1 MSVKCQNCGNVQPS
15 GKFCP
20 SCGGQMMEMPPTPA
34 QQAAAAAMPT
44 PPVQGGPTQYRPQ
57 QPPQPLPQ
65 QPGYPAQPGYPGQAY
80 PTQPPKAG
88 GGKGWVL
95 WAAIGGGLVL
105 VAGIAVAVLLMRD
118 KPVTPPADPPSV
130 VNTDPGKPTPP
141 AQGSNTPANPPANP
155 TTASGKSVGG
165 HQLKLI
171 NQGDL
176 GLFPQTMVVSGS
188 YVGVADNQSAGFYKF
203 DAKGKPSLLSEVT
216 LKQDY
221 GEILS
226 VSVGDVYN
234 NGTNT
239 MLALYEQK
247 LLVLTE
253 KGGPPQEVDA
263 TGATGILVGDYDG
276 DGKTETIF
284 LTKAADGT
292 HGFEVWKYPAD
303 SWAYKKEGKAD
314 EWPALFQT
322 EMKAG
327 KNNLLMGYA
336 FEGADF
342 FLDLY
347 KWDGLNGPTLIGSFK
362 AENKDTAPPEWIA
375 SGPTSLGPTL
385 AVGRGGDK
393 ATVEIL
399 TVAADAKS
407 HKSLGTFTPDGQGS
421 VSVAVGQFTG
431 QGSQI
436 LTVDETGK
444 YFLYDIGK

>member
-1 MSVKCQNCGNVQPS
+1 MI
-15 GKFCP
+15 
-20 SCGGQMMEMPPTPA
+20 EMPPTPA
-34 QQAAAAAMPT
+34 QQTAAAAMPV
-44 PPVQGGPTQYRPQ
+44 PPAPSM
-57 QPPQPLPQ
+57 PPQPGYPPQ
-65 QPGYPAQPGYPGQAY
+65 APAQPGYPGQAY
-80 PTQPPKAG
+80 PGQAYPAQPPKAG
-88 GGKGWVL
+88 GSKGWVL

-118 KPVTPPADPPSV
+118 KPVTPPADPTNV
-130 VNTDPGKPTPP
+130 VKTDPGKPTPP
-141 AQGSNTPANPPANP
+141 AQGSSTPANPPA
-155 TTASGKSVGG
+155 ASGKSIGG
-165 HQLKLI
+165 HQLKVI
-171 NQGDL
+171 SQGDL
-176 GLFPQTMVVSGS
+176 GLFPSTMVVSGS
-188 YVGVADNQSAGFYKF
+188 YIGFADNKSAGFYKF
-203 DAKGKPSLLSEVT
+203 DAKGKPNLLSNVT

-221 GEILS
+221 GEMLA
-226 VSVGDVYN
+226 VAVGDVYN
-234 NGTNT
+234 NGSIT
-239 MLALYEQK
+239 MLALYERK
-247 LLVLTE
+247 LLVLTD
-253 KGGPPQEVDA
+253 KSGPVQEVDA

-347 KWDGLNGPTLIGSFK
+347 KWDGLNGPTMIGSFK
-362 AENKDTAPPEWIA
+362 AANSDAAPPEWIA

-385 AVGRGGDK
+385 AVARGGDK

-421 VSVAVGQFTG
+421 MATVVGQFTG

>member
-34 QQAAAAAMPT
+34 QQAAAAAMPVPPT
-44 PPVQGGPTQYRPQ
+44 PGGPTQYRPQ
-57 QPPQPLPQ
+57 QPPQQPAYPPQ
-65 QPGYPAQPGYPGQAY
+65 APGYPAQPGYPGQAY
-80 PTQPPKAG
+80 PTQPPKAA

-105 VAGIAVAVLLMRD
+105 VAGIVVAILLMQD
-118 KPVTPPADPPSV
+118 DPVTPPTDPTNI

-141 AQGSNTPANPPANP
+141 AQGTTPPANP
-155 TTASGKSVGG
+155 TTASGKSIGG
-165 HQLKLI
+165 KTLKLI

-176 GLFPQTMVVSGS
+176 GLFPSTMVVSGS
-188 YVGVADNQSAGFYKF
+188 YMGVADNQSGRFYKF
-203 DAKGKPSLLSEVT
+203 DAKGKPNLLSEVK

-221 GEILS
+221 GDILS

-234 NGTNT
+234 NGSNT
-239 MLALYEQK
+239 MLALYEKK

-253 KGGPPQEVDA
+253 KGGAPQEVDA

-284 LTKAADGT
+284 LSKAADGT
-292 HGFEVWKYPAD
+292 YGFEAWKYPAD
-303 SWAYKKEGKAD
+303 KWAYKKEGRKE
-314 EWPALFQT
+314 EWPVLFQT
-322 EMKAG
+322 EVKAG
-327 KNNLLMGYA
+327 KNNLLMGFA

-342 FLDLY
+342 FVDLY
-347 KWDGLNGPTLIGSFK
+347 KWDGLNGPTRIGSFK

-375 SGPTSLGPTL
+375 SGPTTLGPTL
-385 AVGRGGDK
+385 AVARGGDK
-393 ATVEIL
+393 ATIEVL

-407 HKSLGTFTPDGQGS
+407 HKSLGTFAPDGQGS
-421 VSVAVGQFTG
+421 MATVVGQFTG

-444 YFLYDIGK
+444 YFLYEIGK